1 MRAAKVRRWGLRRS
15 GSVGAAL
22 VMLTLVL
29 LASVPIGA
37 QEDLTE
43 YQVKAAFI
51 YNFTKFVEWPGEAF
65 GSAGAPLRVCVLGDN
80 LIGQELMRTV
90 NGKKVNGHDLIVSSF
105 SEPSLA
111 KGCQVL
117 FIGSAERGRMAQ
129 VLQNLRG
136 ATILTVG
143 ESGEFIRAGGIIRF
157 VVDEGKVRFEVNL
170 AASER
175 ARLKISAK
183 RLSLARNVW
192 TSAENN

>member
-1 MRAAKVRRWGLRRS
+1 MAAAVLCLS
-15 GSVGAAL
+15 PAAE
-22 VMLTLVL
+22 
-29 LASVPIGA
+29 A
-37 QEDLTE
+37 QSEELTE

-51 YNFTKFVEWPGEAF
+51 YNFTKFVEWPAEAF
-65 GSAGAPLRVCVLGDN
+65 GSPGAALRVCVLGEN
-80 LIGQELMRTV
+80 PIGQELMRTV
-90 NGKKVNGHDLIVSSF
+90 NGKKVDGRDLIVSIF
-105 SEPSLA
+105 SEAGLA

-117 FIGSAERGRMAQ
+117 FIGSGERGRTAQ

-143 ESGEFIRAGGIIRF
+143 ESSEFVRAGGIIRF

-183 RLSLARNVW
+183 LLSLARNVW
-192 TSAENN
+192 TSAEIN

>member
-1 MRAAKVRRWGLRRS
+1 MRAARW
-15 GSVGAAL
+15 AA
-22 VMLTLVL
+22 VFAMLMLSAFRT
-29 LASVPIGA
+29 VPSAKA
-37 QEDLTE
+37 QSEELSE

-51 YNFTKFVEWPGEAF
+51 YNFTKFVEWPGETLA
-65 GSAGAPLRVCVLGDN
+65 SPIAPLRVCVLGEN
-80 LIGQELMRTV
+80 PIGQELMRTV

-117 FIGSAERGRMAQ
+117 FIGSAERGRTAQ

-136 ATILTVG
+136 ATVLTVG
-143 ESGEFIRAGGIIRF
+143 ESSEFIRAGGVIRF
-157 VVDEGKVRFEVNL
+157 VMDEGKVRFEVNL

-183 RLSLARNVW
+183 LLSLARNVW

>member
-1 MRAAKVRRWGLRRS
+1 MRRWGLRRS

-117 FIGSAERGRMAQ
+117 FIGSAERARLAQ

-136 ATILTVG
+136 ATVLTVG
-143 ESGEFIRAGGIIRF
+143 ETGEFIRGGGIIRLLME
-157 VVDEGKVRFEVNL
+157 EGKVRFEVNL

-183 RLSLARNVW
+183 LLSLARNVW